1 MKSNEQSISS
11 RHAGMKLMSFTLI
24 ELLVVIAIIAILAAM
39 LLPALSAARERARTA
54 SCMSNMKQIGLASA
68 LYSDDYKD
76 CTQHSGTQQWTRW
89 MQLLNPYIPTVKD
102 PVEANKEYGI
112 LLPSLSCPSDPDF
125 NLNYKNNPA
134 SGKTNGNDSP
144 SFGLSNMIYTSATRL
159 YTRGQINDP
168 SVKVYFTD
176 VYHVNSTEGKALGL
190 TDACYFLQGQKYSA
204 PRHGGNCNILWA
216 DGHVSTVNKTELDII
231 VKNRNAN
238 SAKGGKYWNPT
249 SDAE

>member
-1 MKSNEQSISS
+1 MKNNKYSVLFRKSVMKSKN
-11 RHAGMKLMSFTLI
+11 FTLI

-39 LLPALSAARERARTA
+39 LLPALSAARERARSA
-54 SCMSNMKQIGLASA
+54 DCVSKLKQLGVASA
-68 LYSDDYKD
+68 MYSDDWND
-76 CTQHSGTQQWTRW
+76 CTQHSGSGQNIRW
-89 MQLLNPYIPTVKD
+89 MQLLNVYMPTIKSST
-102 PVEANKEYGI
+102 EYGV

-125 NLNYKNNPA
+125 NLNYKNNPS

-144 SFGLSNMIYTSATRL
+144 SYGLSSMIYTSANRL

-168 SVKVYFTD
+168 SIKVYYTD

-204 PRHGGNCNILWA
+204 PRHGNNCNILWA

-231 VKNRNAN
+231 VKNRSAN